1 VVTNLR
7 VRSANAL
14 KSQRVLELHPDDGVH
29 FRIKDA
35 EGEVV
40 LLAHMVA
47 VPPPLGTRG
56 RPSRTAV
63 PIMSVKELKKL
74 RKCVKS
80 LAQCAAESVIHG
92 IDERFDASP
101 VPQALRIAH
110 PFFYTRGG
118 IPEQFLTE
126 LEVILQHFGTER
138 QSSAGVI
145 PPLVDAV
152 AVRES
157 ASVVFDTLQSTAKRL
172 FSKQQ
177 GAKGMREVELA
188 VAAAVE
194 DDECCDEDED
204 EEGGILVED
213 DGAEVSKSCSLSA
226 KYMRVLLGSPTA
238 GDRLKSFMPLL
249 SIYMVIVGSS
259 VEDERLF
266 SAMNFVKS
274 VVRNRLSDNLEA
286 CIRAKVQ
293 TQFTRYN
300 FPYME
305 ALELW
310 LQKPRRERV
319 NDFLRTKD

>member
-1 VVTNLR
+1 
-7 VRSANAL
+7 
-14 KSQRVLELHPDDGVH
+14 
-29 FRIKDA
+29 
-35 EGEVV
+35 
-40 LLAHMVA
+40 
-47 VPPPLGTRG
+47 
-56 RPSRTAV
+56 
-63 PIMSVKELKKL
+63 
-74 RKCVKS
+74 
-80 LAQCAAESVIHG
+80 
-92 IDERFDASP
+92 
-101 VPQALRIAH
+101 
-110 PFFYTRGG
+110 
-118 IPEQFLTE
+118 
-126 LEVILQHFGTER
+126 
-138 QSSAGVI
+138 
-145 PPLVDAV
+145 
-152 AVRES
+152 VRES

-293 TQFTRYN
+293 TQFTR
-300 FPYME
+300 
-305 ALELW
+305 
-310 LQKPRRERV
+310 
-319 NDFLRTKD
+319 